1 MPPLKKLLSR
11 KDLNIIGM
19 MSGTSLDGLD
29 LAYCRISRQ
38 KKRHEV
44 KTLKTGYY
52 RFGQKLKKN
61 LQKIVNEDK
70 FTKALVRQI
79 ENDLADFY
87 AAKVNHF
94 RKKHSLRS
102 VDLLGCHGQTI
113 FHFDR
118 RLLKSKKAGSLS
130 WQIGESSRLA
140 VKTDLPVISDF
151 RAADIA
157 LGGSGAPLT
166 PVCHYHLFGRDDKDI
181 AILNIGGITNLTFL
195 PKRGGKKKIRASDC
209 GPGNI
214 LIDQIAK
221 MLFKKELDKGGKFA
235 LSGFVSKKLLT
246 ALKRQAWF
254 KKPYP
259 KSLGREQFDSR
270 KAKKII
276 EVGKRYRISNAD
288 IMTTVSE
295 LTVISVVDYI
305 ENTTLPD
312 RLIVSGGGVHNKYF
326 MTRLADL
333 IPGCEVVSSKQ
344 AGINPDYVE
353 AVSFALLAALWIF
366 GEAANLPPVTG
377 ASRETVL
384 GKLTLP

>member
-1 MPPLKKLLSR
+1 MPPLKELLS
-11 KDLNIIGM
+11 KKNLNIIGM

-29 LAYCRISRQ
+29 LAHCRISRR

-44 KTLKTGYY
+44 EILKTGYY

-61 LQKIVNEDK
+61 LQKHASEDK
-70 FTKALVRQI
+70 FAKAYIRQV

-94 RKKHSLRS
+94 RKKHKLESI
-102 VDLLGCHGQTI
+102 DLLGCHGQTI

-140 VKTDLPVISDF
+140 VKTGLPVISDF

-166 PVCHYHLFGRDDKDI
+166 PVCHYHLFGHDSKDI
-181 AILNIGGITNLTFL
+181 AVLNIGGITNLTFL
-195 PKRGGKKKIRASDC
+195 PKKGGKKKVRASDC
-209 GPGNI
+209 GPGNM
-214 LIDQIAK
+214 LVDQLAK
-221 MLFKKELDKGGKFA
+221 MLFKKEYDNGGKFA

-254 KKPYP
+254 KRPYP
-259 KSLGREQFDSR
+259 KSLGREQFGSAKAR
-270 KAKKII
+270 KIVEI
-276 EVGKRYRISNAD
+276 GKRYGISNAD

-295 LTVISVVDYI
+295 ATVIAVVDYI
-305 ENTTLPD
+305 ESTTLPD
-312 RLIVSGGGVHNKYF
+312 RLIVSGGGVYNKYF

-353 AVSFALLAALWIF
+353 AVSFALLAALWVF
-366 GEAANLPPVTG
+366 GEPANLPSVTG

>member
-1 MPPLKKLLSR
+1 MPPLKKLLS
-11 KDLNIIGM
+11 KEDLNIIGI

-29 LAYCRISRQ
+29 LAYCRISRR
-38 KKRHEV
+38 KRRHEV
-44 KTLKTGYY
+44 KILKKRYY
-52 RFGQKLKKN
+52 RFGQKLKKE
-61 LQKIVNEDK
+61 LQKLVNEDK
-70 FTKALVRQI
+70 FAKAFIRQV

-94 RKKHSLRS
+94 REKDSLRS

-113 FHFDR
+113 FHLDQ
-118 RLLKSKKAGSLS
+118 RLLKSKRAGSLS

-140 VKTDLPVISDF
+140 VKTGLPVISDF

-166 PVCHYHLFGRDDKDI
+166 PACHYHLFGHDSKDI
-181 AILNIGGITNLTFL
+181 AVLNIGGITNLTYL

-209 GPGNI
+209 GPGNM
-214 LIDQIAK
+214 LVDQTAR
-221 MLFKKELDKGGKFA
+221 MLFKKEYDRGGKFA
-235 LSGFVSKKLLT
+235 LSGFISKKLLT

-259 KSLGREQFDSR
+259 KSLGREQFGSSKAR
-270 KAKKII
+270 KIVEI
-276 EVGKRYRISNAD
+276 GKRYGISKAD

-305 ENTTLPD
+305 ESMALPD

-326 MTRLADL
+326 KTRLADL
-333 IPGCEVVSSKQ
+333 IPGCELISSEK
-344 AGINPDYVE
+344 AGIDPDYVE

-366 GEAANLPPVTG
+366 GETANLSPVTG